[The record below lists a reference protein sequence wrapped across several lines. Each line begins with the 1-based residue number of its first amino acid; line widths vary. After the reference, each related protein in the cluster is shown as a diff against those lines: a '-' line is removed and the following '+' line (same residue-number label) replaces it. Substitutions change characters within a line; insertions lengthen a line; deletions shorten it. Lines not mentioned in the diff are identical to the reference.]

1 MVVRKIS
8 QKGGFHLCTRKSR
21 PFTLSLFWDFQ
32 RRRRR
37 RKLSHHDGPFVFPF
51 GTKAVS
57 STRDVPSFFVVVV
70 YVVSRRERERERV
83 VRRRGVARA
92 SFGADWMRESHH
104 RMNRRST
111 KTRTVGISTLV
122 ASANSACNSSTVV
135 DHGMLPTYKRLAG
148 GDEAGCCSD
157 IFFFF
162 FFFFVFFGCFF
173 LCGSFVK
180 SPLFIGKKKNEKSA
194 LTPFESLNTF
204 ESLNVRLFVSL
215 TKCCSLSIFV

>member
-70 YVVSRRERERERV
+70 YVVSRREREREGGPATWRRV
-83 VRRRGVARA
+83 LPSARRLDARIHHRR
-92 SFGADWMRESHH
+92 FFCH
-104 RMNRRST
+104 RMNRRNLDFDRHHVVALFGKARFVSSKRET
-111 KTRTVGISTLV
+111 KPGI
-122 ASANSACNSSTVV
+122 
-135 DHGMLPTYKRLAG
+135 
-148 GDEAGCCSD
+148 
-157 IFFFF
+157 
-162 FFFFVFFGCFF
+162 
-173 LCGSFVK
+173 
-180 SPLFIGKKKNEKSA
+180 KKKTSNATTKDDHEDTHGWDLDA
-194 LTPFESLNTF
+194 RR
-204 ESLNVRLFVSL
+204 VREQRL
-215 TKCCSLSIFV
+215 